1 MRYYTV
7 HLPRGLNQGLPAE
20 DDSPRRAR
28 QMLGAALLVR
38 EGFSWLAFF
47 FSILWAIA
55 NGLWFAAFAMAA
67 ALAVI
72 IGLPEIFALDWASRA
87 VLLIGYALFCG
98 FNGNDWRRLGLTQSG
113 WNLVSV
119 IAARD
124 RSHAL
129 IRLARLLGGEDEGA
143 PSAPAAD
150 VPRPPSSG
158 PRFDIGPSPGFWS

>member
-7 HLPRGLNQGLPAE
+7 HLPRTLSQGASAADE
-20 DDSPRRAR
+20 NTRSAG
-28 QMLGAALLVR
+28 QALGAALFVR
-38 EGFSWLAFF
+38 EGFNWLALF
-47 FSILWAIA
+47 FSVPWAIA
-55 NGLWFAAFAMAA
+55 NGLWFGAFAMAA
-67 ALAVI
+67 ALVVI
-72 IGLPEIFALDWASRA
+72 VGLPEIFALDWASRA
-87 VLLIGYALFCG
+87 ALLIGYGLICG
-98 FNGNDWRRLGLTQSG
+98 FNGNDWRRLGLMQSG

>member
-72 IGLPEIFALDWASRA
+72 IGLPEIFSLDWASRA

-98 FNGNDWRRLGLTQSG
+98 FNGNDWRRLGLDQSD
-113 WNLVSV
+113 WVLVSV

-129 IRLARLLGGEDEGA
+129 IRLARQLSDGVEDYSVTPVAEA
-143 PSAPAAD
+143 
-150 VPRPPSSG
+150 SG
-158 PRFDIGPSPGFWS
+158 PSPTGPRLDFGPSPGFWS